1 MAVYKRVLLKL
12 SGEALKTGSDLFD
25 FDQVHRAAAVIR
37 KMADMGTQIGIVIG
51 AGNIWRG
58 RQGPAANMDA
68 VTADQMGMLGTVIN
82 CLCMADALRQAG
94 VDAVVMS
101 AVDMNRFCEPFN
113 AMTARR
119 YLSEGRVVLF
129 AAGSG
134 NPFFSTDTAVALRAI
149 EMQVDAILMAKNIDG
164 VYTADPHKDPNAT
177 LWNRLRSSRRTPSSP
192 RTSSARQRTMPRR
205 LPTRQSRTLTA
216 SARRRKRKSW
226 RSNPSMV
233 NMPNVL
239 GMRLEDAL
247 AECRAQ
253 GVEPEIVMTLPPKG
267 REQGTIRV
275 IRAKEGVLTVSRFE
289 DELSPVVQ

>member
-177 LWNRLRSSRRTPSSP
+177 LIKDITYQEALQKGLKVMDAAAFALCAENHVP
-192 RTSSARQRTMPRR
+192 
-205 LPTRQSRTLTA
+205 
-216 SARRRKRKSW
+216 
-226 RSNPSMV
+226 MV
-233 NMPNVL
+233 RVFGL
-239 GMRLEDAL
+239 D
-247 AECRAQ
+247 
-253 GVEPEIVMTLPPKG
+253 VPENLI
-267 REQGTIRV
+267 
-275 IRAKEGVLTVSRFE
+275 
-289 DELSPVVQ
+289 